1 MVVRRALA
9 AGALIG
15 LITGLV
21 LIHRDSLR
29 LTAVWPVILGFALWD
44 TAGERGSHGIMA
56 ALAAGAGVAGAY
68 LVFFIVSEFLPVT
81 DLSLGIMSG
90 VAVGVMVIVALLARG
105 WIRVSAPLVGFAAF
119 YGGFEPQW
127 RQSPSTFLLPGLD
140 DLRVF
145 GHGAV
150 TVVDPSG
157 TQDVR
162 NLLGYSGP
170 SVQGGNL
177 VYHLSNLEGSKQFL
191 TVSTPEK
198 QPPLAMAVQY
208 SIDGRRISGQD
219 LVGKS
224 GDVQITFTVHNTTAK
239 TMNVTYKDATGTT
252 QSTD

>member
-90 VAVGVMVIVALLARG
+90 VAVGVMVIVALLSRG
-105 WIRVSAPLVGFAAF
+105 WIRVSAPLIGFAAF
-119 YGGFEPQW
+119 YGVFEPQW
-127 RQSPSTFLLPGLD
+127 RQSPSNFLLHGLD
-140 DLRVF
+140 ATSVVGLGLVI
-145 GHGAV
+145 GALAASLV
-150 TVVDPSG
+150 RWLTETTRQRAAVKEREPS
-157 TQDVR
+157 T
-162 NLLGYSGP
+162 
-170 SVQGGNL
+170 
-177 VYHLSNLEGSKQFL
+177 E
-191 TVSTPEK
+191 
-198 QPPLAMAVQY
+198 
-208 SIDGRRISGQD
+208 
-219 LVGKS
+219 
-224 GDVQITFTVHNTTAK
+224 TTAPLSE
-239 TMNVTYKDATGTT
+239 MLGGGGE
-252 QSTD
+252 